1 MTLAIFDL
9 DNTLLRG
16 DSDYEWGRFLVQQ
29 GAVDNEVYEEANQ
42 RFYDDYKAGRLDI
55 YGFLKFALKPLADNP
70 VEQLNEWH
78 RQFMRDQGLNM
89 ITPAARAL
97 VDKHRQ
103 RGDTLLVITATNR
116 FVTEPIVR
124 EFGIDNLLA
133 TEPEFVNGRFTGEVA
148 GTPCFQQGKVERLH
162 HWLDQ
167 HGESLDGSWFYT
179 DSHNDLPL
187 LREVTHPVAVNPD
200 TQLRAEA
207 EKLGWPVIE
216 TL

>member
-1 MTLAIFDL
+1 VTLAIFDL

-16 DSDYEWGRFLVQQ
+16 DSDYEWGRFLVSQ
-29 GAVDNEVYEEANQ
+29 GAVDAEVYERENQ

-70 VEQLNEWH
+70 LEQLREWH
-78 RQFMRDQGLNM
+78 RQFMQDQVLKM
-89 ITPAARAL
+89 IAPGARAL

-103 RGDTLLVITATNR
+103 DGDTLLVITATNR

-133 TEPEFVNGRFTGEVA
+133 TEPELVNGRYTGEVA

-162 HWLDQ
+162 QWLEQ
-167 HGESLDGSWFYT
+167 HAESLDGSWFYT

-187 LREVTHPVAVNPD
+187 LREVEHPVAVNPD
-200 TQLRAEA
+200 TQLKAEA
-207 EKLGWPVIE
+207 EKLGWPIIA